1 MLFVVCDYEL
11 QSPVLELVIAPFDK
25 LRDQHRESVFLLSRN
40 CTLETRNR
48 TLETTMEITVN
59 SIEDLDRVTEVLLKY
74 IGEHYNVFLL
84 SGDLGSGKTAL
95 TKVLCDKLEV
105 KELISSPTFSLVN
118 EYQSP
123 VVGTIYHMD
132 LYRLE
137 KTEDLAQIGFE
148 EYLDSG
154 FLCLIEWPGIAE
166 AYMVM
171 PHIRVNIEVTINNN
185 RIFNITTH
193 DAVDA

>member
-1 MLFVVCDYEL
+1 
-11 QSPVLELVIAPFDK
+11 
-25 LRDQHRESVFLLSRN
+25 
-40 CTLETRNR
+40 
-48 TLETTMEITVN
+48 MEITVN
-59 SIEDLDRVTEVLLKY
+59 SIEELDRITEVLLRY
-74 IGEHYNVFLL
+74 IGDGYNVVLL

-95 TKVLCDKLEV
+95 TKVLCEKLEV
-105 KELISSPTFSLVN
+105 TELISSPTFSLVN

-137 KTEDLAQIGFE
+137 KTDDLAQIGFE

-166 AYMVM
+166 PYFVI
-171 PHIRVNIEVTINNN
+171 PHIRVNIEVTSNNN
-185 RIFNITTH
+185 RIFNITTY
-193 DAVDA
+193 DAVDT

>member
-1 MLFVVCDYEL
+1 MEL
-11 QSPVLELVIAPFDK
+11 
-25 LRDQHRESVFLLSRN
+25 
-40 CTLETRNR
+40 
-48 TLETTMEITVN
+48 TVN
-59 SIEDLDRVTEVLLKY
+59 SIEELDRITEVLLRY
-74 IGEHYNVFLL
+74 IDDGYNVFLL

-95 TKVLCDKLEV
+95 TKVLCEKLEV
-105 KELISSPTFSLVN
+105 TELISSPTFSLVN

-137 KTEDLAQIGFE
+137 KTDDLAQIGFE

-154 FLCLIEWPGIAE
+154 FLCLIEWPGIA
-166 AYMVM
+166 APYIVM
-171 PHIRVNIEVTINNN
+171 PHVRVNIEVTPNNN
-185 RIFNITTH
+185 RIFNITTN

>member
-1 MLFVVCDYEL
+1 
-11 QSPVLELVIAPFDK
+11 
-25 LRDQHRESVFLLSRN
+25 
-40 CTLETRNR
+40 
-48 TLETTMEITVN
+48 MEITVN
-59 SIEDLDRVTEVLLKY
+59 SIDDLDRVSEILISFVED
-74 IGEHYNVFLL
+74 GYNVFLL
-84 SGDLGSGKTAL
+84 SGDLGSGKTTL
-95 TKVLCDKLEV
+95 TKVLCDKLGV

-166 AYMVM
+166 AYMIM
-171 PHIRVNIEVTINNN
+171 PHIRVNIDVTTNNN